1 MVRATICKCT
11 QSLCLFV
18 HKSLD
23 YVCVLVLASGHV
35 CIECC
40 HFGCREINILNQQ
53 CIHSLSIPT
62 CRSCFPRNVG
72 DQYGMVQVGN
82 WHIHYVHAY
91 MSVYMYVCTLMYMY
105 LTFVCINVCNV
116 CIQYISMHYVAFDDV
131 FYWIRIMQ
139 PLICR
144 PGHSLSLLSVAAIM
158 TWLVTSTHVIRSLQS
173 SFAFFTQF
181 AFTGC

>member
-131 FYWIRIMQ
+131 FY
-139 PLICR
+139 
-144 PGHSLSLLSVAAIM
+144 
-158 TWLVTSTHVIRSLQS
+158 
-173 SFAFFTQF
+173 
-181 AFTGC
+181 